1 MVWDGVATENLG
13 PVVKV
18 IDFVEIGE
26 LLGRKELSL
35 QSQKKGL
42 GLICDLVG
50 EVEVP

>member
-35 QSQKKGL
+35 
-42 GLICDLVG
+42 
-50 EVEVP
+50 